1 MTVFRRGLTAL
12 LVLVALS
19 GCAIVDSQQR
29 HWIFQPGQ
37 RTWAAAAPAA
47 VGMQDVWI
55 EFAAEQ
61 DRQPVKLHGLWLPQ
75 THSGAPTML
84 YLHGARWDVRSSA
97 PRMRGMHDLGF
108 SVLGIDYRGFGR
120 STDALPSEDLM
131 HEDALAAWQWLEQ
144 QQPQAPRYLYG
155 HSLGAPI
162 AVRLASVSGTA
173 AGVIVEGGFTSALDV
188 VNTTWWRWLPLQQ
201 LITQRLDAGSR
212 IGQLNAPLLVV
223 HGGADTMVHPDL
235 GRALYE
241 RAQPPKRFV
250 LLDGARHHEIVA
262 ADHAPYR
269 QAVADLFGVKMAI
282 R

>member
-1 MTVFRRGLTAL
+1 MSVARLPVAIAL
-12 LVLVALS
+12 LWALT

-37 RTWAAAAPAA
+37 RTWPAGAQAA

-55 EFAAEQ
+55 ESASEPNQ
-61 DRQPVKLHGLWLPQ
+61 QPVKLHGLWLPQ
-75 THSGAPTML
+75 PDTEAPTML

-97 PRMRGMHDLGF
+97 PRMRGMHALGF
-108 SVLGIDYRGFGR
+108 SVLGIDYRGFGH
-120 STDALPSEDLM
+120 STGALPSEDLM
-131 HEDALAAWQWLEQ
+131 HEDAMAAWQWLGQ
-144 QQPQAPRYLYG
+144 RQPNAPRYLYG
-155 HSLGAPI
+155 HSLGVPI
-162 AVRLASVSGTA
+162 AVRVASVTGAA

-201 LITQRLDAGSR
+201 LITQRLDAGSLV
-212 IGQLNAPLLVV
+212 GQLNAPLLVV

-241 RAQPPKRFV
+241 RAKAPKRFV

-269 QAVADLFGVKMAI
+269 QAVADLFGVKMAA